1 MDESYRLSPGS
12 ALFCLSIFE
21 SSLKQRM
28 TSSSGAGE
36 TLSLQ
41 PQGNS
46 PLTISSEVDPDL
58 ERVPGATQ
66 CQNPP
71 ATFRSLCSCVSGRK
85 DSQEEKIL
93 VPSIAGGKS
102 PLFSLTQP
110 VFYGHPASSVS
121 CGVSCTQVKLPTPPQ
136 PPPHP
141 SAIRNVPV
149 SGRKPRAG
157 VASSMALSGHLVR
170 E

>member
-1 MDESYRLSPGS
+1 
-12 ALFCLSIFE
+12 
-21 SSLKQRM
+21 M

-36 TLSLQ
+36 ALSLQ
-41 PQGNS
+41 PQENS
-46 PLTISSEVDPDL
+46 PPTISSEVDPGL
-58 ERVPGATQ
+58 ESAPGATQ
-66 CQNPP
+66 CPMSTRHLQEPLL
-71 ATFRSLCSCVSGRK
+71 LCIRRERLS
-85 DSQEEKIL
+85 
-93 VPSIAGGKS
+93 GGKDFRACDHCGKVPFVLS
-102 PLFSLTQP
+102 DTAYIL
-110 VFYGHPASSVS
+110 GHLASAVS
-121 CGVSCTQVKLPTPPQ
+121 CGVSCTQVKLPTPLQ